1 MTVRFID
8 YYTLAS
14 KLIFITFVMGIAIIF
29 IRGLDEVADLVIAA
43 LILALRWF
51 SVILIKR
58 RFTFSKYL
66 LLILIARNTYRLL
79 HLDDP
84 KMNILAAV
92 LIIVQI
98 ALTLAA
104 LLLINKG
111 PQRVIENIRKKLQQ
125 KFPLKRPQI
134 TGFED
139 TEKKLSA

>member
-1 MTVRFID
+1 M
-8 YYTLAS
+8 
-14 KLIFITFVMGIAIIF
+14 MGIAIIF